1 MSEDEHDLPD
11 LLPVR
16 KRKHP
21 LAVRVLCIAGAAVL
35 FVLGIVF
42 WLVPVITGI
51 PFYIAAAVLLAVGSE
66 RARGWVNSL
75 ERKLPR
81 RFRLKLRRGMR
92 KIPIKA
98 IQDMAGPPPAR
109 EQREEKVPGGV

>member
-1 MSEDEHDLPD
+1 MTEGEEELPD
-11 LLPVR
+11 LLPAR
-16 KRKHP
+16 KKERS
-21 LAVRVLCIAGAAVL
+21 LAFRVLCIVGAIVL

-51 PFYIAAAVLLAVGSE
+51 PFYIAAAVLLAVASE

-81 RFRLKLRRGMR
+81 GFRIKLRRGMR
-92 KIPIKA
+92 KIPIRS
-98 IQDMAGPPPAR
+98 IQDMAASTPAR
-109 EQREEKVPGGV
+109 EEQKEKVPSGG